1 MVRMFEQMA
10 DKPALLLAD
19 KVINLVGIL
28 VVCKLLCL
36 FAQLVFVVVANSAVC
51 MYNLFASNFVVQF
64 QYFSLQFAE
73 YWY

>member
-1 MVRMFEQMA
+1 MFEQMG
-10 DKPALLLAD
+10 DKAELLLVD

-28 VVCKLLCL
+28 VLLKSLYL

-51 MYNLFASNFVVQF
+51 MYNWFASNFVVQS